1 MCTLEVLL
9 SKQAECCW
17 LFSAVTRFVV
27 ASLNCV
33 NELRRLGNEKLW
45 YVVRLN
51 LFLGINYLKTLLKY
65 IGHVGKLDFYVP
77 LSEREVITA
86 EDVNNH

>member
-17 LFSAVTRFVV
+17 LFSAVTRFAV
-27 ASLNCV
+27 ASLSCM
-33 NELRRLGNEKLW
+33 NELRQLGNEKLW
-45 YVVRLN
+45 HVRLN
-51 LFLGINYLKTLLKY
+51 LFLGINYLKTLLKS
-65 IGHVGKLDFYVP
+65 ISHVGKLDFYVL

-86 EDVNNH
+86 EDVDNH